1 MVGIRECVQTLQS
14 MLRQSSNHEYQLDSS
29 EKDPPSGTGNNREYR
44 GTKVLG
50 HYGSSDLSS
59 SRQQQVQALSRSNQ
73 LPASAG
79 CQLVVSAQAPAT
91 VVQPSPTLDTQSRYA
106 TSLMDM
112 AALESPAM
120 PFPLSIDSNTLEYNN
135 TAGRDGPEEEE
146 EEKEEE
152 EKPRFHLDPERR
164 QVSYYGPTSQN
175 YHSSPCADR
184 NIQGQPCTIDPLES
198 VDMDI
203 DLDSPHIK
211 RVIMDCFWKSNEVFG
226 RAVDRDL
233 FMASQ
238 KTGDASEYY
247 SKALEDVILA
257 CGARNSTSAVIR
269 SLGHRYVKR
278 AKAGLLMQLES
289 PTVGSILGFM
299 LLSNFDSSMGSHRV
313 GWTYGGIGFL
323 LLVDLGLHED
333 CSDLVTQGK
342 LTEAEASCRKD
353 LLYSAF
359 IYETVGA
366 WFLGRPRQIPIS
378 AVSLNFP
385 SREIYDPAN
394 TSTVVFYSWVQLCIQ
409 MAFVADIVNDAL
421 PLDDQAIQQ
430 LSQLC
435 ANIQSFQDSLPP
447 GVKWEGSTMS
457 PLDSSAYSLNTQ
469 AAALQIIIHQI
480 PTRCRRPAKRGLN
493 DNNNN
498 TNPPRV
504 QSPSAT
510 LSGFEPELSQRIC
523 YDNAVRIAQLVRMSV
538 EIHGVENMSPTML
551 DNMFVAAMVLIRR
564 NLDSTELHQDWWL
577 DKDRQWLV
585 VLSEALDAVQKHFP
599 MAYRIRF
606 RLSRAVEN
614 TPMDDIFNLEKAVG
628 ENWARDELGSLAA
641 APFRAL
647 NSNDDI
653 LMGDF
658 LMDSTV
664 QF

>member
-1 MVGIRECVQTLQS
+1 
-14 MLRQSSNHEYQLDSS
+14 
-29 EKDPPSGTGNNREYR
+29 
-44 GTKVLG
+44 
-50 HYGSSDLSS
+50 
-59 SRQQQVQALSRSNQ
+59 
-73 LPASAG
+73 
-79 CQLVVSAQAPAT
+79 
-91 VVQPSPTLDTQSRYA
+91 
-106 TSLMDM
+106 
-112 AALESPAM
+112 
-120 PFPLSIDSNTLEYNN
+120 
-135 TAGRDGPEEEE
+135 
-146 EEKEEE
+146 
-152 EKPRFHLDPERR
+152 
-164 QVSYYGPTSQN
+164 
-175 YHSSPCADR
+175 
-184 NIQGQPCTIDPLES
+184 
-198 VDMDI
+198 
-203 DLDSPHIK
+203 
-211 RVIMDCFWKSNEVFG
+211 
-226 RAVDRDL
+226 
-233 FMASQ
+233 
-238 KTGDASEYY
+238 
-247 SKALEDVILA
+247 
-257 CGARNSTSAVIR
+257 
-269 SLGHRYVKR
+269 
-278 AKAGLLMQLES
+278 
-289 PTVGSILGFM
+289 
-299 LLSNFDSSMGSHRV
+299 
-313 GWTYGGIGFL
+313 
-323 LLVDLGLHED
+323 
-333 CSDLVTQGK
+333 
-342 LTEAEASCRKD
+342 
-353 LLYSAF
+353 
-359 IYETVGA
+359 
-366 WFLGRPRQIPIS
+366 
-378 AVSLNFP
+378 
-385 SREIYDPAN
+385 
-394 TSTVVFYSWVQLCIQ
+394 

-523 YDNAVRIAQLVRMSV
+523 YDNAVRIAQLVRISV